1 MAGRLW
7 RKEIMNQSLT
17 LTLKEST
24 FAALQ
29 QQARHLG
36 ISPELLSVNLLEQ
49 QIEKTIYAQANNAQG
64 SLAQQRFSS
73 HFGQLSLDNT
83 TSVDNDSID
92 ADLAQQY
99 WGDDE
104 DI

>member
-1 MAGRLW
+1 
-7 RKEIMNQSLT
+7 MNQSLT

-29 QQARHLG
+29 QQAKHLG
-36 ISPELLSVNLLEQ
+36 ISPELLSVSLLEQ
-49 QIEKTIYAQANNAQG
+49 QIEKTIDANVHNAPEPLSQR
-64 SLAQQRFSS
+64 RFSS
-73 HFGQLSLDNT
+73 HFGQLNLDNT
-83 TSVDNDSID
+83 ISVDNDSID

>member
-1 MAGRLW
+1 
-7 RKEIMNQSLT
+7 MNQSLT

-29 QQARHLG
+29 QQAKHLG

-49 QIEKTIYAQANNAQG
+49 QIEKTIDANVHNAPEP
-64 SLAQQRFSS
+64 LAQRRFSS
-73 HFGQLSLDNT
+73 HFGQLNLDNT
-83 TSVDNDSID
+83 ILVDNDSID